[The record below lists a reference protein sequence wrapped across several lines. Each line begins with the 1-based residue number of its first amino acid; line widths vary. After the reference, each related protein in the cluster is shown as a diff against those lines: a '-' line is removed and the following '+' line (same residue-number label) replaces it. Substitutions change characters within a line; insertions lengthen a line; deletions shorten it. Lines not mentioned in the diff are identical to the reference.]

1 MKYLRRHISLIFALV
16 SMLCGF
22 WLYDTIGKLTESYE
36 AKLAKEY
43 SIIAVSSDKITDDTF
58 KRSSYLISSVEQ
70 IDAAPFFLQYSED
83 LSPEIYEQLKNSIPS
98 FYRIRLYRYPSPDEL
113 TKVNAA
119 LKGLH
124 GMLRVESFAKNQKT
138 VSNTLEA
145 FKNGVMVYSIIVLV
159 FNVLLF
165 AKFMEVWRYEHSSR
179 MQIMAIFGAPMWM
192 RSAVLFRMAFI
203 DSIIAVLITIA
214 IAYYASVAPEV
225 AGFLASF
232 GLVGGVSFE
241 PEKIAMYLSGLA
253 FGVSLFS
260 VSTVAFRRLEH

>member
-1 MKYLRRHISLIFALV
+1 
-16 SMLCGF
+16 MLFGF
-22 WLYDTIGKLTESYE
+22 WLYDTVGKLTDSYE
-36 AKLAKEY
+36 TKLAKEY
-43 SIIAVSSDKITDDTF
+43 SIVVVSSDKITDDTF
-58 KRSSYLISSVEQ
+58 KRSSYLISSIEQ

-119 LKGLH
+119 LKGLP

-145 FKNGVMVYSIIVLV
+145 FKNGAMAYSVIVLV
-159 FNVLLF
+159 FNILLF
-165 AKFMEVWRYEHSSR
+165 AKFMEVWRYEHNSR
-179 MQIMAIFGAPMWM
+179 MQIMAVFGAPLWM
-192 RSAVLFRMAFI
+192 RSAVLFRMALL
-203 DSIIAVLITIA
+203 DSIVAVAITLG
-214 IAYYASVAPEV
+214 IAYYASISPEV
-225 AGFLASF
+225 AEFLASF

-241 PEKIAMYLSGLA
+241 PEKSALYLSGLA

-260 VSTVAFRRLEH
+260 VSTVAFRRLGH